1 MQLQLG
7 CTIQNMFNIINVL
20 CQKVVETFVIMV
32 VSLSAIE

>member
-7 CTIQNMFNIINVL
+7 STIQNMFNITNVL
-20 CQKVVETFVIMV
+20 YQKVVETFVIMV